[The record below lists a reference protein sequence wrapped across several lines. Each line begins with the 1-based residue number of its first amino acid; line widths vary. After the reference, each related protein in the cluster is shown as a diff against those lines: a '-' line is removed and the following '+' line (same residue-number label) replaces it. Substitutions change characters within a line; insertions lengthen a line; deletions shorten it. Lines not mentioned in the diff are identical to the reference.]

1 MLLVTQSIG
10 TATIRQTIALQQNRL
25 IVASRSIV
33 GTDQGEEW
41 RQTYVRQ

>member
-1 MLLVTQSIG
+1 V
-10 TATIRQTIALQQNRL
+10 RQQHRL
-25 IVASRSIV
+25 IVTSRSIV